1 MGNYSYDSRTGQYY
15 PDNNNGDRVFKR
27 AAQGAL
33 LGLGVGALTGN
44 IGRGAGYGALAGT
57 GAGLLGLG
65 GGKSRRRSKSRS
77 RKSRRR
83 LGKKGKKSRY

>member
-1 MGNYSYDSRTGQYY
+1 MGYSCDTRTGQCY
-15 PDNNNGDRVFKR
+15 PQSDGDRVFKR

-33 LGLGVGALTGN
+33 LGLGIGALTGN
-44 IGRGAGYGALAGT
+44 VGRGAGYGALAGT
-57 GAGLLGLG
+57 GAGLLGFG

-83 LGKKGKKSRY
+83 LGRRSKKSRR

>member
-1 MGNYSYDSRTGQYY
+1 MGYSCDSRTGQCY
-15 PDNNNGDRVFKR
+15 PQSDGDRVFKR

-44 IGRGAGYGALAGT
+44 VGRGAGYGALAGT
-57 GAGLLGLG
+57 GAGLLGFG
-65 GGKSRRRSKSRS
+65 GGSRRRSKSRS

-83 LGKKGKKSRY
+83 LGKRKKSRR

>member
-1 MGNYSYDSRTGQYY
+1 MGYSCDSRTGQCY
-15 PDNNNGDRVFKR
+15 PQSDGDRVLKR

-44 IGRGAGYGALAGT
+44 VGRGAGYGALAGT
-57 GAGLLGLG
+57 GAGLLGFG
-65 GGKSRRRSKSRS
+65 GGSRRRSKSRS

-83 LGKKGKKSRY
+83 LGRRKKSRR

>member
-1 MGNYSYDSRTGQYY
+1 MGYSCDSRTGQCY
-15 PDNNNGDRVFKR
+15 PQSDGDRVLKR

-44 IGRGAGYGALAGT
+44 IGKGAGYGALAGT
-57 GAGLLGLG
+57 GAGLLGFG
-65 GGKSRRRSKSRS
+65 GGKSRRRSRS

-83 LGKKGKKSRY
+83 LGRRSKKSRR